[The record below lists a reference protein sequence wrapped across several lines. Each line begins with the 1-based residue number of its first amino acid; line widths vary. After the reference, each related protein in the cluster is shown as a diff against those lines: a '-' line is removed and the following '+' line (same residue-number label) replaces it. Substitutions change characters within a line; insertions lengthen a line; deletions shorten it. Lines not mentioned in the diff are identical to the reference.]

1 MDYSQELQELLTSI
15 GWSIEK
21 LTYAS
26 NLLNVHKMLQKNKD
40 LYKIQS
46 TDCLPEQT
54 AITLRKFAQCIGIK
68 NSHSV
73 HQKEQLIQM
82 ITTRHAELTHKPNT
96 ETSVEIKSSLLKRS
110 NDSNGAY
117 SKEELVELMIS
128 FLPGPTK
135 KKRKQ
140 LSKCIRREVWN
151 RYIGEEK
158 GTHLCFCCDITIMS
172 QFLFEV
178 GHVISVHDNGD
189 LTIEN
194 LRPICSLCNKSMGVQ
209 NMVEFIREQ
218 KLAGIKN
225 FV

>member
-1 MDYSQELQELLTSI
+1 MEYSQELQELFTSI

-26 NLLNVHKMLQKNKD
+26 NLLNVHNMLQQNKD

-82 ITTRHAELTHKPNT
+82 ITTRHAELTHKPDT
-96 ETSVEIKSSLLKRS
+96 ETSVEIQPSSLKRS

-194 LRPICSLCNKSMGVQ
+194 LRPICSLCNKSMGTRH
-209 NMVEFIREQ
+209 MVEFIREQ
-218 KLAGIKN
+218 KLAGVKN

>member
-1 MDYSQELQELLTSI
+1 MEYSQELQEMLTSI

-82 ITTRHAELTHKPNT
+82 IMTRHAELTHKPDT
-96 ETSVEIKSSLLKRS
+96 ETSVEIQPSSLKRS

-194 LRPICSLCNKSMGVQ
+194 LRPICSLCNKSMGTR